1 MKDLFIAFGKWI
13 VVFIILS
20 IVIGIV
26 ILPSIIMMITKIEYF
41 LFGYL
46 FTVPMWGIFVGVNFK
61 RFKDFLNK

>member
-1 MKDLFIAFGKWI
+1 MKDLFIAFGKWVI
-13 VVFIILS
+13 VFIIIS
-20 IVIGIV
+20 IVLGIV

>member
-13 VVFIILS
+13 VVFIIIS
-20 IVIGIV
+20 IVLGIT
-26 ILPSIIMMITKIEYF
+26 ILPSIVMMITKIEYF

>member
-13 VVFIILS
+13 VVFIVLS
-20 IVIGIV
+20 ISIGIV
-26 ILPSIIMMITKIEYF
+26 ILPSIIMMITKINYF

-46 FTVPMWGIFVGVNFK
+46 FTVPMWGIFIGVNFK

>member
-13 VVFIILS
+13 VIFIILS
-20 IVIGIV
+20 ISIGIV
-26 ILPSIIMMITKIEYF
+26 ILPSIVMMITKIGYF
-41 LFGYL
+41 LYGYL

>member
-20 IVIGIV
+20 ISIGII
-26 ILPSIIMMITKIEYF
+26 ILPSIFMMITKIEYF

>member
-13 VVFIILS
+13 VVFIIIS
-20 IVIGIV
+20 IVLGIT
-26 ILPSIIMMITKIEYF
+26 ILPSIFMMITKIEYF

-46 FTVPMWGIFVGVNFK
+46 FTIPMWGIFVGVNFK

>member
-13 VVFIILS
+13 VVFIVLS

-26 ILPSIIMMITKIEYF
+26 ILPSIIMMITKINYF
-41 LFGYL
+41 LLGYL
-46 FTVPMWGIFVGVNFK
+46 FTIPMWGIFIGVNFK

>member
-13 VVFIILS
+13 VVFMVLS

-61 RFKDFLNK
+61 RLKDFLTK

>member
-13 VVFIILS
+13 VEFIILS
-20 IVIGIV
+20 ISIGIV
-26 ILPSIIMMITKIEYF
+26 ILPSIFMMITKIEYF

>member
-13 VVFIILS
+13 VVFIVLS
-20 IVIGIV
+20 ISIGIV

-46 FTVPMWGIFVGVNFK
+46 FTVPMWGIFIGVNFK

>member
-20 IVIGIV
+20 ISIGIV
-26 ILPSIIMMITKIEYF
+26 ILPSIVMMITKIEYF

>member
-20 IVIGIV
+20 ISIGVV
-26 ILPSIIMMITKIEYF
+26 ILPSIFMMITKIEYF

>member
-13 VVFIILS
+13 VVFIVLAIS
-20 IVIGIV
+20 IGIV

-46 FTVPMWGIFVGVNFK
+46 FTIPMWGIFVGVNFK

>member
-20 IVIGIV
+20 ISIGII
-26 ILPSIIMMITKIEYF
+26 ILPSIIMMITKINYF
-41 LFGYL
+41 LLGYL
-46 FTVPMWGIFVGVNFK
+46 FTVPMWGIFIGVNFK

>member
-20 IVIGIV
+20 ISIGII
-26 ILPSIIMMITKIEYF
+26 ILPSIVMMITKIEYF

>member
-13 VVFIILS
+13 VEFIILS
-20 IVIGIV
+20 ISIGVV
-26 ILPSIIMMITKIEYF
+26 ILPSIVMMITKIEYF

-61 RFKDFLNK
+61 RFRDFLNK

>member
-13 VVFIILS
+13 VVFIVLS

-46 FTVPMWGIFVGVNFK
+46 FTVPMWGIFIGVNFK

>member
-13 VVFIILS
+13 VEFIILS
-20 IVIGIV
+20 ISIVIV

>member
-20 IVIGIV
+20 ISIGIM
-26 ILPSIIMMITKIEYF
+26 ILPSIFMMITKIEYF

-46 FTVPMWGIFVGVNFK
+46 FTVPMWGIFIGVNFK

>member
-20 IVIGIV
+20 ISIGII
-26 ILPSIIMMITKIEYF
+26 ILPSIVMMITKIEYF

-46 FTVPMWGIFVGVNFK
+46 FTIPMWGIFIGVNFK
-61 RFKDFLNK
+61 RFRDFLNK